1 MLATDRGVFDQS
13 ESRVPHLFLSMLF
26 RSLLLEWTTN
36 EPERGFDGVRYFST
50 SVGKYADHP
59 EAAANSVFPVRTKAA
74 SGFCSRLREK
84 FHLSPPVAWAI
95 LEHVDVPPVPRDS
108 GDWTVDGSLVLTEVP
123 V

>member
-1 MLATDRGVFDQS
+1 
-13 ESRVPHLFLSMLF
+13 
-26 RSLLLEWTTN
+26 LLEWTTN

-84 FHLSPPVAWAI
+84 FHLSPPVAWSI
-95 LEHVDVPPVPRDS
+95 LEHVDVPPVPRES
-108 GDWTVDGSLVLTEVP
+108 GDWTVDGSLVLNEVP
-123 V
+123 VRYAKTDFYECELKLDSWPGVALELN